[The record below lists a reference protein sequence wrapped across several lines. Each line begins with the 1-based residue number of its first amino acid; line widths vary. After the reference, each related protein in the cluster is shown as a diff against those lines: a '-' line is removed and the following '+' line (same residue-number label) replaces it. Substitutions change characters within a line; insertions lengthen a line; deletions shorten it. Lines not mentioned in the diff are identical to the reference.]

1 MAYLINSIHPQL
13 LKHRVG
19 GHSLGQ
25 QSAAKGK
32 ERGLHGYSL
41 IGVGVVSTRGVLGNG
56 TRWCRVH
63 CIKRS
68 YPVPKNPRLT
78 RDVEPLFCG
87 FRASLAKGG
96 SCDTAEARPMKVK

>member
-32 ERGLHGYSL
+32 ERGLHGDSL
-41 IGVGVVSTRGVLGNG
+41 IGVEVVSTRGLLGNG

-63 CIKRS
+63 CIKGKLPGS
-68 YPVPKNPRLT
+68 QESTPN

-87 FRASLAKGG
+87 FRTSLAKGG